1 MTRVDEF
8 NSFYSSTARD
18 ALRVTY
24 AVCGDRQVALEAT
37 ADAYRRAWR
46 DWSKIRDRS
55 PLAYVR
61 NEAWKLTTVSRT
73 THPLRRKHEEGADT
87 ELLGALADLPS
98 DDRRLIVLLTL
109 GDTDLEAASR
119 EVGVTAEDG
128 IEAVTTALDRLEKA
142 MKQPLDVLERRTR
155 ALGAVTGQLEMPPS
169 AEIRQAAQRGRT
181 RNTVLLVAAAVVLV
195 LGGGFIVSDGDA
207 LASRAD
213 LPRREKIGDERPD
226 VVLEARKLSDGNLL
240 SARQIAALG
249 NGAAWKTV
257 GTDEDVDETT
267 PYATCPTRR
276 FAGDDPIKAYVRT
289 FAGAGTD
296 KARAAQSIEVSSDAQ
311 EAEAAYRTTVGWYA
325 DCEHPRVQLVGSYL
339 VQRPFGDFRIL
350 RLRSHRSPERTFTVG
365 FAHSGRVTLTLV
377 HEVDGS
383 TGPSIE
389 SFTRTLNASVAKIC
403 SDSGGR
409 CTDDTDVVKA
419 APPRTS
425 TAPTFLGI
433 VDLPPVADVDKVW
446 SGIAPYTPKQNPAAT
461 VCDAATFGSDA
472 VEDLKSRVFVIP
484 EATELPQEF
493 GVAETVARFDSDDD
507 AEKYVKKIE
516 KAVKNCP
523 DDNLSAKIKDSDK
536 LTGSGNDGRAWR
548 IAFEV
553 SKKQTVENRMA
564 IVRRGKYVAQLT
576 FTPVDR
582 YDISQKTFRALAER
596 AGQRLVYGD

>member
-8 NSFYSSTARD
+8 NSFYSSTSRD
-18 ALRVTY
+18 ALSVTY
-24 AVCGDRQVALEAT
+24 ALCGDRQVALEAT

-61 NEAWKLTTVSRT
+61 NEAWKLTAVSRT

-98 DDRRLIVLLTL
+98 DHRRLIVLLTL
-109 GDTDLEAASR
+109 GDTDLEQASR

-142 MKQPLDVLERRTR
+142 LEQPLDVLERRTR
-155 ALGAVTGQLEMPPS
+155 DLGTVTGRLEMPPS
-169 AEIRQAAQRGRT
+169 ADIRQAAQRGRM

-195 LGGGFIVSDGDA
+195 LGGGFVVSDGDA

-226 VVLEARKLSDGNLL
+226 IVLEARKLSEDNLL
-240 SARQIAALG
+240 STRQIGSLG
-249 NGAAWKTV
+249 AGEAWRTV
-257 GTDEDVDETT
+257 GTDEKVDAKT

-276 FAGDDPIKAYVRT
+276 FAGDDTIKAYVRT
-289 FAGAGTD
+289 YAGAGPA
-296 KARAAQSIEVSSDAQ
+296 KARAAQSIEVSSTSQ

-325 DCEHPRVQLVGSYL
+325 DCEHPRVQLVGSYV

-377 HEVDGS
+377 HEIDGAK
-383 TGPSIE
+383 GPSVE
-389 SFTRTLNASVAKIC
+389 QFTRTLNASVAKIC

-409 CTDDTDVVKA
+409 CTDDTEVVKA

-461 VCDAATFGSDA
+461 VCDAADFDSDE
-472 VEDLKSRVFVIP
+472 VQDVKSRVFVIP
-484 EATELPQEF
+484 EAPELPQEF
-493 GVAETVARFDSDDD
+493 GVAETVAGFDSDDD
-507 AEKYVKKIE
+507 AKKFVDKVEKKI
-516 KAVKNCP
+516 KACP
-523 DDNLSAKIKDSDK
+523 DDNLAADVKDSDK
-536 LTGSGNDGRAWR
+536 VKGAGLDGRAWR

-553 SKKQTVENRMA
+553 SKKKVVENRMA
-564 IVRRGKYVAQLT
+564 IVRRGSHVA
-576 FTPVDR
+576 
-582 YDISQKTFRALAER
+582 
-596 AGQRLVYGD
+596 